1 MDKKG
6 ILAINCGSSSIKIT
20 LFDDLKPVK
29 SIQGQPGELKQLLQD
44 HFADALP
51 RLKAIGHRFVHGG
64 DQFYRTTILTPE
76 VIHALEKL
84 NELAPLHNPFCLEG
98 IRIAQK
104 WAPDVWQAAV
114 FDTAFHHDMPKVAS
128 SYAISE
134 KWGIRRYG
142 FHGIAHQ
149 ALWNSYQKQVSQT
162 GRVITLQLG
171 NGCSA
176 TAICDGK
183 SLDTS
188 MGFTPAE
195 GLVMGTRAGDI
206 DSALMP
212 YLCQKLKLSPQEV
225 LRIYNNESGL
235 LGISNVSSHM
245 EELLKSAD
253 PHAQAAI
260 ELFNYRI
267 VKYIGSYIAVL
278 GGLDALIFSGGIG
291 ENAVSI
297 RENIIK
303 GLSGLGLKL
312 DSKRNDQAVG
322 LSIGSLQSI
331 HASDSTSTIYVG
343 AVDENH
349 EIAKSVDL
357 YVDR

>member
-29 SIQGQPGELKQLLQD
+29 SIQGQPGELEQLLHD

-64 DQFYRTTILTPE
+64 DQFFQTTILTPD
-76 VIHALEKL
+76 VIQALEKL
-84 NELAPLHNPFCLEG
+84 NELAPLHNPLCLEG
-98 IRIAQK
+98 IQIALK
-104 WAPDVWQAAV
+104 WAPNVWQAAV

-128 SYAISE
+128 RYAINE

-149 ALWNSYQKQVSQT
+149 ALWNSYQKQISQN

-176 TAICDGK
+176 TAIRNGK
-183 SLDTS
+183 SMDTS

-195 GLVMGTRAGDI
+195 GLVMSTRAGDI

-212 YLCQKLKLSPQEV
+212 YLCHKLNRTPQDI
-225 LRIYNNESGL
+225 LRIFNNESGL
-235 LGISNVSSHM
+235 LGVSNLSSHM

-260 ELFNYRI
+260 DLFNYRI
-267 VKYIGSYIAVL
+267 VKYIASYMAVL

-297 RENIIK
+297 RERIIK
-303 GLSGLGLKL
+303 GMSWFGLKL
-312 DSKRNDQAVG
+312 DQKLNAQAVD
-322 LSIGSLQSI
+322 LPVGSLKSI

-349 EIAKSVDL
+349 EIAKSVMDCQK
-357 YVDR
+357 